1 MQATQ
6 TIRIK
11 RGLDLPLA
19 GVPEARCDDAAGV
32 RNVALLGRDYHG
44 LKPTLEVAEGDRV
57 KLGQTLFVD
66 KGNPRVGYTS
76 PGAGTVVA
84 INRGRRRRLESVVVA
99 LEGDAEETF
108 ERYQREELD
117 ALDPE
122 RVVANLIRSGLWTAL
137 RTRPFSKPP
146 DPETRPSAIFVT
158 AIDTN
163 PLAPDPLP
171 VAHAHAGDFGAGL
184 SVLSRLTD
192 GPLYLCAAEG
202 AELPAAGQGGARL
215 VRFRGPH
222 PAGLVG
228 THIHFLHPV
237 GPTRSVWHVGL
248 QDVIAIGKLFLS
260 GRLWVER
267 IVSLGGPLARRPRQL
282 RTRLGASIADLIRD
296 ERRPG
301 ACRPISGSV
310 FNGRRAVGP
319 VAYLGRYH
327 QQVTLL
333 PEGSP
338 RQFLAFMAPG
348 FGRYSAVKA
357 YASGLMR
364 GRRFALSSSLNG
376 SPRAMVPI
384 GNFEQV
390 MPLDILPAPLLKS
403 LIVRDTETAKAL
415 GCLELDE
422 EDLALC
428 AFVCPSKYDYCEY
441 LRETLKLIER
451 DG

>member
-1 MQATQ
+1 MRPTQ
-6 TIRIK
+6 TITIK

-19 GVPEARCDDAAGV
+19 GVPEARCDDAIGV
-32 RNVALLGRDYHG
+32 RSVALVGRDYHG

-57 KLGQTLFVD
+57 KLGQTLYVD

-76 PGAGTVVA
+76 PGAGTVAA
-84 INRGRRRRLESVVVA
+84 INRGRRRRLESVVVE
-99 LEGDAEETF
+99 LDGDAEETF

-122 RVVANLIRSGLWTAL
+122 RVVANLTRSGLWTAL

-158 AIDTN
+158 ALDTN

-171 VAHAHAGDFGAGL
+171 VAHAHAEDFGAGL
-184 SVLSRLTD
+184 SALGRLTD
-192 GPLYLCAAEG
+192 GPVYLCVGAA
-202 AELPAAGQGGARL
+202 ADLPASVDGAARV

-228 THIHFLHPV
+228 THIHLLHPV
-237 GPTRSVWHVGL
+237 GPNRSVWHVGL
-248 QDVIAIGKLFLS
+248 QDVVAIGKLFLS

-267 IVSLGGPLARRPRQL
+267 TVSLGGPLAKRPRQL
-282 RTRLGASIADLIRD
+282 KTRIGASIADLIRD

-301 ACRPISGSV
+301 ACRAISGSV
-310 FNGRRAVGP
+310 FNGRRAVAP

-348 FGRYSAVKA
+348 FDSYSAIKA
-357 YASGLMR
+357 YASGLTR
-364 GRRFALSSSLNG
+364 GRRFALTSALNG

-390 MPLDILPAPLLKS
+390 MPLDVLPAPLLKS

-428 AFVCPSKYDYCEY
+428 AFVCPSKYDYGEY
-441 LRETLKLIER
+441 LREALELIER